1 MSCDKKILILGAGEG
16 QVSLIHRAKNAG
28 WHTIVVSPKGA
39 YPGFALA
46 DEIAYCNIADV
57 EAVVELA
64 KTTQADAIAT
74 DQTDIPVQAIQQ
86 VNIELGLPAIHCE
99 DINNFRYK
107 SRMRELC
114 QSAGIKTIPYLVTS
128 NLCEVETFCR
138 SFDGDTVILKP
149 VDSQGSRGV
158 SCVNNLDDLKDAF
171 DYAMQ
176 YAISKTVIVEKY
188 IEGQEVEV
196 DTVIYH
202 DEIKAMLL
210 GDVYNF
216 TSIPIFSSYERIF
229 PSQLP
234 TEIQDKIRRVNAQT
248 LKVLGLHTGWTH
260 GEYMVATNGDVY
272 LLEVGAR
279 GGGNY
284 IGSDIVKT
292 MIGVSTDEMA
302 FRTAIGD
309 ETFYDEVGL
318 INKHCAFKCFCL
330 PEGEITEF
338 QIDDDWLNS
347 SCVLRHNF
355 EELHVGKICPKAIN
369 KTSRYT
375 AVLVADSYDQLRTIM
390 DDMPNSIKIQVTH
403 NNETKGCIW
412 Q

>member
-1 MSCDKKILILGAGEG
+1 MNYDKRILILGAGEG
-16 QVSLIHRAKNAG
+16 QIPLVHRAKEAG
-28 WHTIVVSPKGA
+28 WHTIVVSPNGD
-39 YPGFALA
+39 YPGFSLA
-46 DEIAYCNIADV
+46 DEIAYCNIADID
-57 EAVVELA
+57 AIVELA
-64 KTTQADAIAT
+64 KTMQVQAIAT

-86 VNIELGLPAIHCE
+86 VNRELGLPAIHCE

-114 QSAGIKTIPYLVTS
+114 QSAGIKTIPYMVT
-128 NLCEVETFCR
+128 NDMTEVETF
-138 SFDGDTVILKP
+138 FHKLDGAVIIKP

-158 SCVNNLDDLKDAF
+158 TQVKTIAELRGAYDK
-171 DYAMQ
+171 AME
-176 YAISKTVIVEKY
+176 YSKEKKVIVEQF

-196 DTVIYH
+196 DTVMYH
-202 DEIKAMLL
+202 DEIKAVLI
-210 GDVYNF
+210 GDVFNF
-216 TSIPIFSSYERIF
+216 ETIQIFSAYERIY

-234 TEIQDKIRRVNAQT
+234 TAIQDEIRRVNAQT

-309 ETFYDEVGL
+309 ESFYSEVGL
-318 INKHCAFKCFCL
+318 TNKCCAYKCFCL
-330 PEGEITEF
+330 PEGTISK
-338 QIDDDWLNS
+338 IDIDEAWLNS
-347 SCVLRHNF
+347 DIVLRHNL
-355 EELHVGKICPKAIN
+355 EGLHVGKVCHRTTD
-369 KTSRYT
+369 KTTRFT
-375 AVLVADSYDQLRTIM
+375 VIVVADNHQELRTIM
-390 DDMPNSIKIQVTH
+390 DDIPNRINIDVTSGH
-403 NNETKGCIW
+403 GTENCIW
-412 Q
+412 I

>member
-1 MSCDKKILILGAGEG
+1 MINKILILGAGEG
-16 QVSLIHRAKNAG
+16 QIPLIHRAKDAG
-28 WHTIVVSPKGA
+28 WHTIVVSPKGD
-39 YPGFALA
+39 YPGFELA
-46 DEIAYCNIADV
+46 DEIAYCNIADID
-57 EAVVELA
+57 AVVDLA
-64 KTTQADAIAT
+64 KTMQVQAIAT
-74 DQTDIPVQAIQQ
+74 DQTDIPVRAIQR
-86 VNIELGLPAIHCE
+86 VAKEMGVPAIHCE

-114 QSAGIKTIPYLVTS
+114 QSAGIKTIPYLVTNDIQAVKYFFEQQVGS
-128 NLCEVETFCR
+128 
-138 SFDGDTVILKP
+138 VIIKP

-158 SCVNNLDDLKDAF
+158 TQVKTIAELRDAF
-171 DYAMQ
+171 DKAMG
-176 YAISKTVIVEKY
+176 YSKEKKVIVEQF

-196 DTVIYH
+196 DTVMYR
-202 DEIKAMLL
+202 DEIKAVLI
-210 GDVYNF
+210 GDVFNF
-216 TSIPIFSSYERIF
+216 ESIQIFSAYERIY

-234 TEIQDKIRRVNAQT
+234 ASIQDEIRRVNAQT

-309 ETFYDEVGL
+309 ESFYDEVGL
-318 INKHCAFKCFCL
+318 TDKCCAYKCFCL
-330 PEGEITEF
+330 PEGTISK
-338 QIDDDWLNS
+338 IDIDEAWLS
-347 SCVLRHNF
+347 SNIVLRHNL
-355 EELHVGKICPKAIN
+355 EGLHVGKVCHRTTD
-369 KTSRYT
+369 KTTRYT
-375 AVLVADSYDQLRTIM
+375 VIVVADNHAQLRTIM
-390 DDMPNSIKIQVTH
+390 DDIPNHICIEVVS
-403 NNETKGCIW
+403 NEGKKGCIW